1 MSSRSIHHRNGTTKG
16 SNVQTVSHVVI
27 SFRFQHFTCH
37 VYGDRWLSLCNVIVT
52 AINRYGHK
60 THCTRPAEA
69 WRPSLERTLLWVS
82 EIGLR
87 PKWIWQGSKGQGCEM
102 NGTEE
107 VERFITRGVW
117 FWGLYKKMRDWESFS
132 NKKPLF
138 LQEPLGKNASL
149 AAVSMGRYAQLLHQT
164 GMVCVYLRASWLC
177 VCNRS
182 YMQTWISNVTRCFK
196 DPKVTIAKRTQYPN
210 KSIVVINFMLTESDD
225 NNWNIDYTKMVDM
238 LAYLWY

>member
-52 AINRYGHK
+52 AINRYGRK

-149 AAVSMGRYAQLLHQT
+149 AAVSMGRSSSTRLEWFVYIWEQVDCVSVTAVICKHEYQMLRDVLKTQKLQLL
-164 GMVCVYLRASWLC
+164 
-177 VCNRS
+177 N
-182 YMQTWISNVTRCFK
+182 
-196 DPKVTIAKRTQYPN
+196 
-210 KSIVVINFMLTESDD
+210 
-225 NNWNIDYTKMVDM
+225 
-238 LAYLWY
+238 